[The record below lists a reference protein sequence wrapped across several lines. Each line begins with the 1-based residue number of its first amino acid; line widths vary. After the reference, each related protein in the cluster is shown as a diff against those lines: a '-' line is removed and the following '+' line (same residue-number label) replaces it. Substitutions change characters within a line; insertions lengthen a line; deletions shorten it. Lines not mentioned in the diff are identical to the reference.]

1 VKSNQNTAQVWKELE
16 EFVRKSSK
24 ETPNFYSAD
33 GIEKDKGVFLGLIGW
48 KGWQEYETLGKGE
61 YFLNQIK
68 ALNRD
73 ETAQNIVAKLSNL
86 P

>member
-1 VKSNQNTAQVWKELE
+1 MYGQR
-16 EFVRKSSK
+16 RKIYNA
-24 ETPNFYSAD
+24 TLAN
-33 GIEKDKGVFLGLIGW
+33 EK
-48 KGWQEYETLGKGE
+48 QEYETLGKGE